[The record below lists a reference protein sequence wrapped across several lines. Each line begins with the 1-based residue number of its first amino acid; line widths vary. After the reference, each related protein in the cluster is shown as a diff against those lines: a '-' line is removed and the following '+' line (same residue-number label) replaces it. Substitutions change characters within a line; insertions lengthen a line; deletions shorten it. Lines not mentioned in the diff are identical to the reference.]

1 MSSPV
6 TYARKSDLVT
16 MVNHRTKTTSVVH
29 TLESAKAV
37 VIDESELKPLSDQLK
52 IIIEA
57 RVEKLGW
64 DASRIATLFQEICHI
79 ANIKYKS
86 TKTQKKKKKTDVQK
100 EETKRKRAIF
110 DESIEQNK
118 ENDFDES
125 SQGWKRVRGNY
136 GEILFNNRLMISEKN
151 YEDYFFTFEE
161 AVARADEIDCCSI
174 TKTQHGY
181 SLRGDMIPVKIGISK
196 TGKGKGILSHPERSI
211 ASWTKLPIG
220 WILPHPTHIA
230 VKDSR
235 VAQKYELA
243 NEKYM
248 RKTERY
254 PPVVPSAAKEA
265 ADAAAK
271 EAADAAAKEAT
282 DAAAKEAAD
291 AAAKEAADAAA
302 KEAADDFKRTTEKLE
317 KANKLATEQRE
328 TAERALIEATKTE
341 NETHAESAFLFVEKK
356 KDYEEKMKAQQVAR
370 TKPKTAPTKQIP
382 AVATKPIPAVATKP
396 IPAVATKPIPAVPGE
411 EQKSKYPESEM
422 ETVDIERD
430 DGVHVEMMYHEESG
444 DVFEMSNLLEPVGE
458 VDDGEIMLF

>member
-271 EAADAAAKEAT
+271 EAT
-282 DAAAKEAAD
+282 D

-382 AVATKPIPAVATKP
+382 AVATKPIPAV
-396 IPAVATKPIPAVPGE
+396 PGE